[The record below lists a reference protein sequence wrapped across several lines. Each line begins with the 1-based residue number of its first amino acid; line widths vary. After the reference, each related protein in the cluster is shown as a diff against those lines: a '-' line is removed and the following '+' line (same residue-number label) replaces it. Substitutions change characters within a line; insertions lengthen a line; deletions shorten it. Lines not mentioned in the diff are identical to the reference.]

1 MPITRSI
8 LPTAPR
14 PAPLLAALAPL
25 LVSAQAPEAP
35 ASLDGTQ
42 YAQMVIRERIV
53 VRIPR
58 VGPAPV
64 ASMRADAD
72 APVAATPVWVEK
84 KAPDC
89 VPVAKLT
96 GASVDRSGDVDL
108 IVEGSKRL
116 RAKLEDDCP
125 TLDFYSGFY
134 LRQASDGRICARR
147 DSIRSRSGARC
158 AITGF
163 RTLVARK

>member
-1 MPITRSI
+1 MPIRRPI
-8 LPTAPR
+8 LP
-14 PAPLLAALAPL
+14 LAAIAPL
-25 LVSAQAPEAP
+25 LVSAQAPEP
-35 ASLDGTQ
+35 SLDGVQ
-42 YAQMVIRERIV
+42 MAQVIIRERIV

-58 VGPAPV
+58 VSPAPV
-64 ASMRADAD
+64 AASRMA

-89 VPVAKLT
+89 VAMASLT
-96 GASVDRSGDVDL
+96 GASVDRGGQVDL
-108 IVEGSKRL
+108 IVGEKGKAKRL
-116 RAKLEDDCP
+116 RAKLDDDCP

-134 LRQASDGRICARR
+134 LRQTADGQVCARR

>member
-1 MPITRSI
+1 MPIARPI
-8 LPTAPR
+8 LP
-14 PAPLLAALAPL
+14 LAALAPL
-25 LVSAQAPEAP
+25 LVSAQAPEQ
-35 ASLDGTQ
+35 ASLDGVEL
-42 YAQMVIRERIV
+42 AQLIVRERIV

-58 VGPAPV
+58 VSPAPV
-64 ASMRADAD
+64 ASAGALAG
-72 APVAATPVWVEK
+72 APVNATPGWVEK

-89 VPVAKLT
+89 VAVTALT
-96 GASVDRSGDVDL
+96 GASVARTGEVDL
-108 IVEGSKRL
+108 IVGGGKRL
-116 RAKLEDDCP
+116 RAKLDEDCP

-134 LRQASDGRICARR
+134 LRQNSDGRVCARR

>member
-1 MPITRSI
+1 MTITRPI
-8 LPTAPR
+8 L
-14 PAPLLAALAPL
+14 PLLALTPL
-25 LVSAQAPEAP
+25 LVSAQAPDGAG
-35 ASLDGTQ
+35 SLDGTR
-42 YAQMVIRERIV
+42 YAQVIIRERIV

-64 ASMRADAD
+64 AARGYAE
-72 APVAATPVWVEK
+72 PPPAATPVWIEK

-96 GASVDRSGDVDL
+96 GASVDRDGEVDL
-108 IVEGSKRL
+108 IVQGTKRL
-116 RAKLEDDCP
+116 RAKLDDDCP

-147 DSIRSRSGARC
+147 DLILLAVGARC

-163 RTLVARK
+163 RTLALRK